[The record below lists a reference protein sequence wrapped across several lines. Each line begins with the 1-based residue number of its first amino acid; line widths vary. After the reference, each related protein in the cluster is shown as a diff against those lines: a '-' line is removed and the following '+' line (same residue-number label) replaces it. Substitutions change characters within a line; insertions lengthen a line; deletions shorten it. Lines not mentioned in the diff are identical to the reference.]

1 MFTQKKVKVLASLC
15 QKNSVKMDYSKN
27 QELLKLAINGDAHA
41 TERLMECNLG
51 LVRSIALRFRDRG
64 VEYDDLVQ
72 IGSIG
77 MLKAIRSFDIS
88 KGTVFSTYAVPL
100 IIGEIRRF
108 IRDDGL
114 IKVSRIYKQQ
124 SAILNKEREKYIKEY
139 GKEPKI
145 EELASRC
152 GLSAQEA
159 VVAMEA
165 TTSVTS
171 FSTSLSGDDDSFT
184 LESTLYEDKNDI
196 DSKIEH
202 IALSEAIST
211 LPPLWRKIITLRYLK
226 EYSQSTTAK
235 MLGLTQVKISR
246 EEKKIFKSLRKQLS

>member
-1 MFTQKKVKVLASLC
+1 
-15 QKNSVKMDYSKN
+15 MDYSKN
-27 QELLKLAINGDAHA
+27 QELLIRATDGDENA
-41 TERLMECNLG
+41 TEELIKNNLG

-77 MLKAIRSFDIS
+77 MLKAVRSFDIS

-114 IKVSRIYKQQ
+114 IKVSRIYKQE
-124 SAILNKEREKYIKEY
+124 SAKLNKEREKYLNEF
-139 GKEPKI
+139 GKEPTI
-145 EELASRC
+145 EELANRC
-152 GLSAQEA
+152 GISAQEA

-165 TTSVTS
+165 TTSVSS
-171 FSTSLSGDDDSFT
+171 FSTALSGDDEGFT
-184 LESTLYEDKNDI
+184 LESTLYEEKSDI
-196 DSKIEH
+196 DNKIEH

-211 LPPLWRKIITLRYLK
+211 LSPLWRKIITLRYLK
-226 EYSQSTTAK
+226 EYSQSQTAK

-246 EEKKIFKSLRKQLS
+246 EEKKIFESLRKQLS